1 MIAIVTETLCC
12 MSEEDCA
19 AYGVSTI
26 PLSCYAGRSVT
37 ADTVITEERPISDGE
52 GYSVP
57 PSEEAYR
64 ARFAELLTTHDGVL
78 CITASRKFSDSN
90 RNASLA
96 AREFGGRVMV
106 IDSGAVAGGLF
117 LLVLRARHMVT
128 LGHPMSRI
136 KAELESYK
144 SNLKISFTTASVRVL
159 QNANRLVYKPPAEG
173 APRNRRPIFRIENG
187 SIGVTDFTEDDSPQ
201 ARATVVSMLSVL
213 EETHDRKRSLSDTAV
228 ADTADTRRSR
238 RGPSHVVVH
247 YADRTRAVEYLLYRL
262 KETYPTATVYE
273 RPITL
278 SIQLNLGHDIIGVIG
293 D

>member
-26 PLSCYAGRSVT
+26 PLSCHVGRSVT
-37 ADTVITEERPISDGE
+37 ADTVITEERPIPDGE

-136 KAELESYK
+136 KAEMESYK

-173 APRNRRPIFRIENG
+173 APRDRRPIFRIENG

-201 ARATVVSMLSVL
+201 ARATAASLLSVL
-213 EETHDRKRSLSDTAV
+213 EETHDRKRSLSDTATV
-228 ADTADTRRSR
+228 DTADPRRGR

-262 KETYPTATVYE
+262 KETYPAATVYE

>member
-26 PLSCYAGRSVT
+26 PLSCHVGRSVT
-37 ADTVITEERPISDGE
+37 ADTVITAERPIPDGE
-52 GYSVP
+52 GYSAP
-57 PSEEAYR
+57 PTEEAYR
-64 ARFAELLTTHDGVL
+64 ARFAELLATHDGVL

-144 SNLKISFTTASVRVL
+144 SNLKIAFTTASVRVL

-173 APRNRRPIFRIENG
+173 APRDRRPIFRIENG
-187 SIGVTDFTEDDSPQ
+187 SIGVTDFTEDDSLQ
-201 ARATVVSMLSVL
+201 ARATVASILSVL
-213 EETHDRKRSLSDTAV
+213 EDHHDRRRALSDTAA
-228 ADTADTRRSR
+228 ADMADPRRGR

-247 YADRTRAVEYLLYRL
+247 YADRTRAVEYLLHRL
-262 KETYPTATVYE
+262 KETYPSATIYE

-278 SIQLNLGHDIIGVIG
+278 SIQLNLGHDIFGVIG

>member
-26 PLSCYAGRSVT
+26 PLSCHVGRSV
-37 ADTVITEERPISDGE
+37 AEDTVITAERPIPDGA
-52 GYSVP
+52 GYSSP
-57 PSEEAYR
+57 PTEAAYS
-64 ARFAELLTTHDGVL
+64 AHFEELLSTHDGVL

-96 AREFGGRVMV
+96 ALSFGGRVVV

-128 LGHPMSRI
+128 LGYPMSRI

-159 QNANRLVYKPPAEG
+159 QKANKLVYKPPAEG
-173 APRNRRPIFRIENG
+173 APRDRRPIFSIENG
-187 SIGVTDFTEDDSPQ
+187 DIGVTDFTEDDSPQ
-201 ARATVVSMLSVL
+201 ARATVASLLSVL
-213 EETHDRKRSLSDTAV
+213 EDARPGKRSLSEAGTFGGDEKS
-228 ADTADTRRSR
+228 RR

-247 YADRTRAVEYLLYRL
+247 YADRTRAVEYLLHRL
-262 KETYPTATVYE
+262 QETYPTATVYE

-278 SIQLNLGHDIIGVIG
+278 SIQLNLGHGILGVIG

>member
-12 MSEEDCA
+12 MNEEDCA

-26 PLSCYAGRSVT
+26 PLSCHVGRHVS
-37 ADTVITEERPISDGE
+37 ADTIITEERPIPDGE

-57 PSEEAYR
+57 PSEEAYA

-90 RNASLA
+90 RNASMA
-96 AREFGGRVMV
+96 ALPFGGRVVV

-144 SNLKISFTTASVRVL
+144 NTLRITFTTASLRVL
-159 QNANRLVYKPPAEG
+159 QSANKLVYKPPAEG
-173 APRNRRPIFRIENG
+173 APTDRRPIFSIENG
-187 SIGVTDFTEDDSPQ
+187 SIGVTDFTEDDGPQ
-201 ARATVVSMLSVL
+201 ARATVAALLAGL
-213 EETHDRKRSLSDTAV
+213 EDSRGGKRALSDAV
-228 ADTADTRRSR
+228 SAEGDLRRR

-247 YADRTRAVEYLLYRL
+247 YADRTRAVEYLLHRL
-262 KETYPTATVYE
+262 QETYPTATVYE

-278 SIQLNLGHDIIGVIG
+278 SIQLNLGHGILGVIG

>member
-26 PLSCYAGRSVT
+26 PLSCHVGKSTT
-37 ADTVITEERPISDGE
+37 ADVILTAERPIPDGE
-52 GYSVP
+52 GYSAP
-57 PSEEAYR
+57 PTEEAYR
-64 ARFAELLTTHDGVL
+64 ARFEELLKTHDGVL
-78 CITASRKFSDSN
+78 CITASRKFSESN

-96 AREFGGRVMV
+96 ALPFGGRVVV

-144 SNLKISFTTASVRVL
+144 SSLKITFTTASVRVL
-159 QNANRLVYKPPAEG
+159 QSATKLVYKPPAEG

-187 SIGVTDFTEDDSPQ
+187 SIGVTDFTADDSPP
-201 ARATVVSMLSVL
+201 ARATVTALLSVL
-213 EETHDRKRSLSDTAV
+213 EDSRGGKRALSEPA
-228 ADTADTRRSR
+228 ADTVDPRRSR

-247 YADRTRAVEYLLYRL
+247 YANRTRAVEYLLHRL

-278 SIQLNLGHDIIGVIG
+278 SIQLNLGHDILGVIG

>member
-12 MSEEDCA
+12 MNEEDCA

-26 PLSCYAGRSVT
+26 PLSCHVGRHVS
-37 ADTVITEERPISDGE
+37 ADTIITEERPIPDGE

-57 PSEEAYR
+57 PSEEAYA

-90 RNASLA
+90 RNASMA
-96 AREFGGRVMV
+96 ALPFGGRVVV

-144 SNLKISFTTASVRVL
+144 NSLKVSFTTASIKVL
-159 QNANRLVYKPPAEG
+159 QDAHKLVYKPPEDESSV
-173 APRNRRPIFRIENG
+173 RRPIFRIEG
-187 SIGVTDFTEDDSPQ
+187 GIIGVTDFTADDRET
-201 ARATVVSMLSVL
+201 AVALLSVL
-213 EETHDRKRSLSDTAV
+213 EDP
-228 ADTADTRRSR
+228 RRPRPS
-238 RGPSHVVVH
+238 PSHVVVH
-247 YADRTRAVEYLLYRL
+247 YANRTRTVEYLLYRL
-262 KETYPTATVYE
+262 REIHPSATVYE

-278 SIQLNLGHDIIGVIG
+278 SIQMNLGHGILGLVG

>member
-26 PLSCYAGRSVT
+26 PLSCHVGKSTT
-37 ADTVITEERPISDGE
+37 ADVILTAERPIPDGE
-52 GYSVP
+52 GYSAP
-57 PSEEAYR
+57 PTEEAYR
-64 ARFAELLTTHDGVL
+64 ARFEELLKTHDGVL
-78 CITASRKFSDSN
+78 CITASRKFSESN

-96 AREFGGRVMV
+96 ALPFGGRVVV

-144 SNLKISFTTASVRVL
+144 SSLKITFTTASVRVL
-159 QNANRLVYKPPAEG
+159 QSANKLVYKPPAEG

-201 ARATVVSMLSVL
+201 ARATVAALLSAL
-213 EETHDRKRSLSDTAV
+213 EDSRGGKRALSGPA
-228 ADTADTRRSR
+228 ADTVDSRRSR

-247 YADRTRAVEYLLYRL
+247 YANRTRAVEYLLHRL

-278 SIQLNLGHDIIGVIG
+278 SIQLNLGHDILGVIG

>member
-19 AYGVSTI
+19 AYGVSTV
-26 PLSCYAGRSVT
+26 PLSCHVGRSVT
-37 ADTVITEERPISDGE
+37 KDEIITAERPIPDGD
-52 GYSVP
+52 GFSVP
-57 PSEEAYR
+57 PSEEAYS
-64 ARFAELLTTHDGVL
+64 ARFAELLSTHDGVL

-96 AREFGGRVMV
+96 ALSFGGRVVV

-128 LGHPMSRI
+128 LGYPMSRV

-144 SNLKISFTTASVRVL
+144 STLKISFTTASVRVL

-173 APRNRRPIFRIENG
+173 APKDRRPIFSIENG

-201 ARATVVSMLSVL
+201 ARATVAALLAAL
-213 EETHDRKRSLSDTAV
+213 EDRRGGKRSLSDSDS
-228 ADTADTRRSR
+228 ADGAESRIRR

-262 KETYPTATVYE
+262 KETYPSATVYE

-278 SIQLNLGHDIIGVIG
+278 SIQLNLGHDILGVIG

>member
-19 AYGVSTI
+19 AYGVSTL
-26 PLSCYAGRSVT
+26 PLSCHVGRSVT
-37 ADTVITEERPISDGE
+37 TDTILTAERPIPDGE
-52 GYSVP
+52 GYSAP
-57 PSEEAYR
+57 PTEEAYR
-64 ARFAELLTTHDGVL
+64 TRFEELLKTHDGVL
-78 CITASRKFSDSN
+78 CITASRKFSESN
-90 RNASLA
+90 RNASMA
-96 AREFGGRVMV
+96 ALSFGGRVVV

-144 SNLKISFTTASVRVL
+144 STLKITFTTASVRVL
-159 QNANRLVYKPPAEG
+159 QNANKLVYKPPAEG
-173 APRNRRPIFRIENG
+173 APGDRRPIFRIENG
-187 SIGVTDFTEDDSPQ
+187 SIGVTDFAEDDTPQ
-201 ARATVVSMLSVL
+201 ARATVAALLSAL
-213 EETHDRKRSLSDTAV
+213 EDSRDKKRSLSETA
-228 ADTADTRRSR
+228 APEATDSRKGR

-247 YADRTRAVEYLLYRL
+247 YANRTRAVEYLLYRL

-278 SIQLNLGHDIIGVIG
+278 SIQLNLGHDILGVIG

>member
-26 PLSCYAGRSVT
+26 PLSCHVGRNVT
-37 ADTVITEERPISDGE
+37 TDTVITAERPIPDGE
-52 GYSVP
+52 GFSSP
-57 PSEEAYR
+57 PTEEAYR
-64 ARFAELLTTHDGVL
+64 ARFEELLSTHDGVL

-96 AREFGGRVMV
+96 ALAFGGRVVV

-128 LGHPMSRI
+128 LGYPMSRI

-159 QNANRLVYKPPAEG
+159 QKANKLVYKPPAEG
-173 APRNRRPIFRIENG
+173 APRDRRPIFSIENG
-187 SIGVTDFTEDDSPQ
+187 DIGVTDFTEDDSPQ
-201 ARATVVSMLSVL
+201 ARATVAALLSVL
-213 EETHDRKRSLSDTAV
+213 EDTRSGKRSLSETAG
-228 ADTADTRRSR
+228 ASGPDEKSRR

-247 YADRTRAVEYLLYRL
+247 YADRTRAVEYLLHRL

-278 SIQLNLGHDIIGVIG
+278 SIQLNLGHGILGVIG

>member
-26 PLSCYAGRSVT
+26 PLSCHVGRSVT
-37 ADTVITEERPISDGE
+37 ADTIITEERPIPDGE
-52 GYSVP
+52 GFSAP
-57 PSEEAYR
+57 PTEEAYA
-64 ARFAELLTTHDGVL
+64 ARFTELLTTHDGVL

-96 AREFGGRVMV
+96 ALPFGGRVVV
-106 IDSGAVAGGLF
+106 IDSGSVAGGLF

-144 SNLKISFTTASVRVL
+144 NCLRISFTTASVRVL
-159 QNANRLVYKPPAEG
+159 QKANKLVYKPPAEG
-173 APRNRRPIFRIENG
+173 APKDRRPIFSIENG
-187 SIGVTDFTEDDSPQ
+187 NIGVTDFTEDDTPQ
-201 ARATVVSMLSVL
+201 ARATVAALLSAL
-213 EETHDRKRSLSDTAV
+213 EDNRGGKRSLTESASGDG
-228 ADTADTRRSR
+228 DLRRR

-247 YADRTRAVEYLLYRL
+247 YADRTRAVEYLLHRL

-278 SIQLNLGHDIIGVIG
+278 SIQLNLGHGILGVIG

>member
-12 MSEEDCA
+12 MNEEDCA

-26 PLSCYAGRSVT
+26 PLSCRVGRHVS
-37 ADTVITEERPISDGE
+37 ADTIITEERPIPDGE

-57 PSEEAYR
+57 PSEEAYA
-64 ARFAELLTTHDGVL
+64 ARFAELLTAHDGVL

-90 RNASLA
+90 RNASMA
-96 AREFGGRVMV
+96 ALPFGGRVVV

-144 SNLKISFTTASVRVL
+144 NTLKITFTTASLRVL
-159 QNANRLVYKPPAEG
+159 QSANKLVYKPPAEG
-173 APRNRRPIFRIENG
+173 APTDRRPIFSIENG
-187 SIGVTDFTEDDSPQ
+187 SIGVTDFTEDDGPQ
-201 ARATVVSMLSVL
+201 ARATVAALLAGL
-213 EETHDRKRSLSDTAV
+213 EDSRGGKRTLSDVVSAEG
-228 ADTADTRRSR
+228 DLRRR

-247 YADRTRAVEYLLYRL
+247 YADRTRAVEYLLHRL
-262 KETYPTATVYE
+262 QETYPTATIYE

-278 SIQLNLGHDIIGVIG
+278 SIQLNLGHSILGVIG